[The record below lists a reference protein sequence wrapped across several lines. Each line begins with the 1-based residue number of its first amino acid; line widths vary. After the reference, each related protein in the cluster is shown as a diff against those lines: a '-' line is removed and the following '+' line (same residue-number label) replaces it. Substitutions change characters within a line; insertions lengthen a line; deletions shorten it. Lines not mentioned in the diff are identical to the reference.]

1 MNEVHLHGRLKEEFG
16 GPFRLEIR
24 DAKEAIRALGIQ
36 LDGFIDAIKDGY
48 WRVMRGDAELDQ
60 DSLDLGL
67 GDEELHIIPATQGA
81 GGDGGGKILAGAL
94 MIGAAFFTGGLS
106 LAGGALTGTTM
117 GMMAGA
123 VGAGLII
130 AGASMMMAPTPD
142 TGDYEDKEKD
152 TQSYLFNGPVNVN
165 KQGVA
170 IPLVYGEMVTGS
182 VVVSAGIRAEDIPV
196 NGDAGSAFGGIVG
209 KLEGK

>member
-48 WRVMRGDAELDQ
+48 WRVMRGDAELGD
-60 DSLDLGL
+60 DSLDIGL
-67 GDEELHIIPATQGA
+67 GDQELHIIPATQGA
-81 GGDGGGKILAGAL
+81 GGNGVGKVVAGAF
-94 MIGAAFFTGGLS
+94 MVGAAFFTGGAS
-106 LAGGALTGTTM
+106 LAAWGSMATM
-117 GMMAGA
+117 TGA

-130 AGASMMMAPTPD
+130 AGASMMMAPTPE

-182 VVVSAGIRAEDIPV
+182 VVISAGIRAEDIPV
-196 NGDAGSAFGGIVG
+196 N
-209 KLEGK
+209 

>member
-48 WRVMRGDAELDQ
+48 WRVMRGDAQLGE
-60 DSLDLGL
+60 DSLDIGL
-67 GDEELHIIPATQGA
+67 GDQELHIIPSTHGA
-81 GGDGGGKILAGAL
+81 GGDGAGKVIVGAI
-94 MIGAAFFTGGLS
+94 MVAAAFYTGGAS
-106 LAGGALTGTTM
+106 MAAWGGGAT
-117 GMMAGA
+117 MAGA
-123 VGAGLII
+123 VGAGLVI
-130 AGASMMMAPTPD
+130 AGASMMMAPTPE

-152 TQSYLFNGPVNVN
+152 THSYLFNGPVNVN

-182 VVVSAGIRAEDIPV
+182 VVVSAGIRAEDIPI
-196 NGDAGSAFGGIVG
+196 NSDAGSAFDGTVG

>member
-16 GPFRLEIR
+16 GPFQLEIR

-48 WRVMRGDAELDQ
+48 WRVMRGDADLDE

-67 GDEELHIIPATQGA
+67 GDQDLHIIPATQGA
-81 GGDGGGKILAGAL
+81 GGDGAGKILAGAL
-94 MIGAAFFTGGLS
+94 MVGAAFFTGGAS
-106 LAGGALTGTTM
+106 LAAWGSMATM
-117 GMMAGA
+117 MGA
-123 VGAGLII
+123 VGAGLVI
-130 AGASMMMAPTPD
+130 AGASMMMAPTPE
-142 TGDYEDKEKD
+142 TGNYEDKEKD
-152 TQSYLFNGPVNVN
+152 EQSYLFNGPVNVN

-170 IPLVYGEMVTGS
+170 VPLIYGEVVTGS
-182 VVVSAGIRAEDIPV
+182 VVVSAGIRAEDIPIGGEEEDV
-196 NGDAGSAFGGIVG
+196 FGGIVG